1 MHLRQ
6 LATNGSSWQ
15 VLVNCIIV
23 FAMFLILYFSA
34 DSNDVDLI
42 LGLSTAGAW
51 IPALSNIEGD
61 LFLA

>member
-1 MHLRQ
+1 
-6 LATNGSSWQ
+6 
-15 VLVNCIIV
+15 
-23 FAMFLILYFSA
+23 MFLILYFSA